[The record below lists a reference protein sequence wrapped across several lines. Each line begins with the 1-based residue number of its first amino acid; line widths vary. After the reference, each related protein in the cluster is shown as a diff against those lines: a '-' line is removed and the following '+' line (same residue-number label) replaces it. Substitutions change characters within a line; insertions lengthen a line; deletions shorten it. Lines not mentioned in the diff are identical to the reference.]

1 MIHLGYGKFWR
12 SDEIVG
18 LMPIEAGRGPGRRTE
33 IYVATR
39 DEPIVGSRSQ
49 RSILTDMSHAAATA
63 LQANRIRET
72 LSELIDAFGEIEPG
86 QRLTLASQ
94 AGFEVAEWEE
104 RLAELVS
111 EQLTEVEDEVQ
122 GDLFG

>member
-1 MIHLGYGKFWR
+1 
-12 SDEIVG
+12 
-18 LMPIEAGRGPGRRTE
+18 MPIEAGRGPGRRTE

-49 RSILTDMSHAAATA
+49 RSILTDMSLAAATE
-63 LQANRIRET
+63 LREDRIREA
-72 LSELIDAFGEIEPG
+72 LSKLVDAFGEIGSE
-86 QRLTLASQ
+86 QRLTLASE

-104 RLAELVS
+104 RLAELVA